1 MPSDND
7 GDSGKSPGPSP
18 YLSPQA
24 GRGVAGVRA
33 NGRVSLARSREGAP
47 ADAHASFPT
56 RSFASSVN
64 KEVSQQGRGLEVK
77 STAFAISGSG
87 RTALRACLVSLAVLG
102 PMHGAAPVRAA
113 TASNQS
119 PAELQRFQ
127 SFLHSLYP
135 AAAALGIDQAHFE
148 AMTHALT
155 PDPAVARSTTRQSEF
170 ERRFSAY
177 FSEAVSERRVRE
189 GRALASRWHSQLAII
204 ARRYGVPP
212 SMLLAAWGMESDYGQ
227 AMGDKDIVRSLASLA
242 FFQLDRPLFRK
253 EFIDALLMLQKGEVA
268 RGKLKGS
275 WAGAMG
281 GPQFLPST
289 YLAHAVSFAGGRPPD
304 IWSNAPDILA
314 SIAAYL
320 KASGWQSGAA
330 WGMEVRLPSRFAYPT
345 LQADFSRWAAL
356 GIRRADGGVLPKH
369 GAATLFLPEGAGGPA
384 FLLGANYWV
393 IKTYNNS
400 DAYALSFAC
409 LADRI
414 AGGHGLRAAWPKS
427 VKLWRRSEKAEI
439 QRLLHRLGYYK
450 GTIDGRFGPTSRDAI
465 HAFQLVDGDQP
476 ADGIGGSDLLA
487 RLRKRAGE

>member
-1 MPSDND
+1 MGPGFWLPAHENKELHVRKSRADSFVVLSLISVDNGPRSPRLVDKPSVAHTDD
-7 GDSGKSPGPSP
+7 SMKDSGRNIVSANSSPDEPRNGEDPGS
-18 YLSPQA
+18 YSRRWAVFCALFA
-24 GRGVAGVRA
+24 VA
-33 NGRVSLARSREGAP
+33 
-47 ADAHASFPT
+47 
-56 RSFASSVN
+56 
-64 KEVSQQGRGLEVK
+64 
-77 STAFAISGSG
+77 
-87 RTALRACLVSLAVLG
+87 AVVTPL
-102 PMHGAAPVRAA
+102 RAA
-113 TASNQS
+113 TISSQAATSS

-135 AAAALGIDQAHFE
+135 AAGARGIDRAHFE
-148 AMTHALT
+148 AVTHALT
-155 PDPAVARSTTRQSEF
+155 PDPAVARSTARQSEF

-189 GRALASRWHSQLAII
+189 GRALAGRWHSQLAII

-227 AMGDKDIVRSLASLA
+227 AMGNKDIVRSLASLA
-242 FFQLDRPLFRK
+242 FFQPDRPLFRK
-253 EFIDALLMLQKGEVA
+253 EFIDALLMLQKSAVA
-268 RGKLKGS
+268 RGRLKGS

-289 YLAHAVSFAGGRPPD
+289 YLAHAVSYAGGRAPD
-304 IWSNAPDILA
+304 IWTNAPDILA

-330 WGMEVRLPSRFAYPT
+330 WGVEVRLPARFSYPT
-345 LQADFSRWAAL
+345 LQADFGRWAAL
-356 GIRRADGGVLPKH
+356 GIRRADGGALPKH

-414 AGGHGLRAAWPKS
+414 AGGHGLRTAWPKS

-465 HAFQLVDGDQP
+465 HAFQLADGDQP

-487 RLRKRAGE
+487 RLRRRAGE